1 MNIVDTLSKGN
12 YGMFIMYLLAL
23 VLIIVIIHFLD
34 KLVCR
39 IKFLKENTVT
49 RVMLYYFIIVPLIIG
64 IFLKIIV
71 SIFGLLY

>member
-1 MNIVDTLSKGN
+1 MNIVETLNKGN
-12 YGMFIMYLLAL
+12 YGMFIIYLLAL

-71 SIFGLLY
+71 SIFELLH

>member
-1 MNIVDTLSKGN
+1 MNIVETLNKGN
-12 YGMFIMYLLAL
+12 YGMFIIYLLAL

-71 SIFGLLY
+71 SIFELLY